1 MSWHPSDDPVLGDPL
16 SCDAL
21 ELVIVPR
28 TRDLGDG
35 FEVRRALPH
44 GKRQMVGPFIF
55 FDHFGPVQFMSGKGM
70 DVRPHPHIGLA
81 TVTYLFDG
89 SIMHRDSEGN
99 IREIQPGAMNLMTA
113 GRGIAH
119 PERTP
124 ECSGRAAREVLGL
137 QSWIA
142 LPAGSEEIAPSF
154 QHYAAADLPT
164 VQDRGFTARVIAG
177 SAFGLTSPVAMV
189 SPWFYTEV
197 TAQAGIRVP
206 LDPDHEERA
215 IYVVDGEIEIAGDR
229 YEGPRLL
236 IFRPGDRITVN
247 TTRPTRMMFLG
258 GDAAGSEPRHLWWNF
273 VSSSK
278 ERIEQAKQ
286 DWKTGRFALVPDE
299 HEFIPVAGVSYPVP
313 YARAPGGMT
322 PS

>member
-1 MSWHPSDDPVLGDPL
+1 MSWMPSNDPVLGDPL

-35 FEVRRALPH
+35 FQVRRALPH
-44 GKRQMVGPFIF
+44 GRRQMVGPFIF
-55 FDHFGPVQFMSGKGM
+55 FDHFGPVQFLSGTGM

-89 SIMHRDSEGN
+89 TILHRDSEGN
-99 IREIQPGAMNLMTA
+99 IQEIEPGAMNLMTA

-119 PERTP
+119 SERTP
-124 ECSGRAAREVLGL
+124 DLQRTNGQKMLGL

-142 LPAGSEEIAPSF
+142 LPADREEVAPNF
-154 QHYAAADLPT
+154 QHYAAGDLPLIAE
-164 VQDRGFTARVIAG
+164 RGFTARVIAG
-177 SAFGLTSPVAMV
+177 KSFGIASPVSMV

-197 TAQAGIRVP
+197 TAEADVRVP

-215 IYVVDGEIEIAGDR
+215 IYLVDGEVEIAHDR

-236 IFRPGDRITVN
+236 IFRPGDAITVK
-247 TTRPTRMMFLG
+247 TLKPTRMMFLG
-258 GDAAGSEPRHLWWNF
+258 GDALEGPRHIWWNF

-286 DWKTGRFALVPDE
+286 DWKTGKFGPVPQE
-299 HEFIPVAGVSYPVP
+299 HEFIPLPE
-313 YARAPGGMT
+313 
-322 PS
+322 

>member
-1 MSWHPSDDPVLGDPL
+1 MELSMSWQPTNDPVLGDPK

-55 FDHFGPVQFMSGKGM
+55 FDHFGPVQFIAGKGM

-99 IREIQPGAMNLMTA
+99 IQEIQPGAMNLMTA

-119 PERTP
+119 SERTP
-124 ECSGRAAREVLGL
+124 DVQRRDGQKMLGL

-142 LPAGSEEIAPSF
+142 LPAASEEIAPSF
-154 QHYAAADLPT
+154 QHHSAEHLP
-164 VQDRGFTARVIAG
+164 VVSDNGFTARIIAG
-177 SAFGLTSPVAMV
+177 SSFGAKSPVTTRWKVRATSGGISCLPARSGSSRPNRTGKPAVLTLFRRSMSLFRCRSEL
-189 SPWFYTEV
+189 SPLYLSL
-197 TAQAGIRVP
+197 RS
-206 LDPDHEERA
+206 
-215 IYVVDGEIEIAGDR
+215 
-229 YEGPRLL
+229 RLL
-236 IFRPGDRITVN
+236 
-247 TTRPTRMMFLG
+247 
-258 GDAAGSEPRHLWWNF
+258 
-273 VSSSK
+273 
-278 ERIEQAKQ
+278 
-286 DWKTGRFALVPDE
+286 
-299 HEFIPVAGVSYPVP
+299 
-313 YARAPGGMT
+313 APAPPESMT
-322 PS
+322 

>member
-1 MSWHPSDDPVLGDPL
+1 MSWMPSNDPILGDPQT
-16 SCDAL
+16 CDAL

-35 FEVRRALPH
+35 FAVRRALPH

-55 FDHFGPVQFMSGKGM
+55 FDHFGPVQFVSGSGM

-99 IREIQPGAMNLMTA
+99 IQEIQPGAMNLMTA

-119 PERTP
+119 SERTP
-124 ECSGRAAREVLGL
+124 DVQRANGQKMLGL

-142 LPAGSEEIAPSF
+142 LPQGREEIDPTF
-154 QHYAAADLPT
+154 QHYGAESLPS
-164 VQDRGFTARVIAG
+164 VQDTGFTARIIAG
-177 SAFGLTSPVAMV
+177 SSFGVSSKVEMV

-197 TAQAGIRVP
+197 RLEAGHSVP
-206 LDPDHEERA
+206 LDADHEERA
-215 IYVVDGEIEIAGDR
+215 IYIVDGEIEIAGDR
-229 YEGPRLL
+229 YEGPRML
-236 IFRPGDRITVN
+236 IFRPGDRITVRAIR
-247 TTRPTRMMFLG
+247 TTRMMFLG
-258 GDAAGSEPRHLWWNF
+258 GTALEGPRYIWWNF

-286 DWKTGRFALVPDE
+286 DWKTGRFAHVPNE
-299 HEFIPVAGVSYPVP
+299 TEFIPLPE
-313 YARAPGGMT
+313 
-322 PS
+322 

>member
-1 MSWHPSDDPVLGDPL
+1 MSWMPSNDPVLGDPL

-35 FEVRRALPH
+35 FQVRRALPH

-55 FDHFGPVQFMSGKGM
+55 FDHFGPVQFVSGSGM

-81 TVTYLFDG
+81 TVTYLFAG
-89 SIMHRDSEGN
+89 KILHRDSEGN
-99 IREIQPGAMNLMTA
+99 IQEIEPGAMNLMTA

-119 PERTP
+119 SERTP
-124 ECSGRAAREVLGL
+124 DVQRQAGQKMLGL

-142 LPAGSEEIAPSF
+142 LPQAKEEIAPSF
-154 QHYAAADLPT
+154 QHYAAGDLPMISE
-164 VQDRGFTARVIAG
+164 RGFTARVIAG
-177 SAFGLTSPVAMV
+177 SAFGITSPVAMV

-197 TAQAGIRVP
+197 TAEAGVAVP

-215 IYVVDGEIEIAGDR
+215 IYVVDGEVEIARER

-236 IFRPGDRITVN
+236 IFRPGDAITVR
-247 TTRPTRMMFLG
+247 TITPTRMMFLG
-258 GDAAGSEPRHLWWNF
+258 GDALEGPRHIWWNF

-286 DWKTGRFALVPDE
+286 DWKTGRFTPVPQE
-299 HEFIPVAGVSYPVP
+299 HEFIPLPE
-313 YARAPGGMT
+313 
-322 PS
+322 